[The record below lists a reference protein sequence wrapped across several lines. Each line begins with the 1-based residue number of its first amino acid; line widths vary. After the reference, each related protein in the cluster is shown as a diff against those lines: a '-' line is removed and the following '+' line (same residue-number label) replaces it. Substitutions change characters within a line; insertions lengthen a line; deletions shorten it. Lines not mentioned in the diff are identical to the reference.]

1 MKYILPLVISLFFT
15 ACNDSNQ
22 KAEASADT
30 NITSQAQTVAPI
42 QEEKVPA
49 QAEKMPVQEE
59 KAPVSVEK
67 VPTKAEQAP
76 VQTQKV
82 PTQPIAVTNTT
93 EVSGEAVFNKCK
105 SCHGNSAE
113 KKALGSSQIIKGW
126 EIAKIED
133 ALKGYQS
140 GTYGGA
146 MKNIMAAQAKGLS
159 SEEIKK
165 VATYIHTL

>member
-22 KAEASADT
+22 KVEASADT
-30 NITSQAQTVAPI
+30 NITPQVQTVAPV
-42 QEEKVPA
+42 QAETVPA
-49 QAEKMPVQEE
+49 QEE
-59 KAPVSVEK
+59 KAPVPVEK
-67 VPTKAEQAP
+67 VPTKVEKVSA
-76 VQTQKV
+76 QTQKA
-82 PTQPIAVTNTT
+82 PTQPIAVANTT

-105 SCHGNSAE
+105 SCHGNNAE

-126 EIAKIED
+126 EIAKIEN

-140 GTYGGA
+140 GTYGAA

-165 VATYIHTL
+165 VATYIHSL

>member
-22 KAEASADT
+22 KAEAPSDT
-30 NITSQAQTVAPI
+30 NMTPQAQIVQT
-42 QEEKVPA
+42 EKVPA
-49 QAEKMPVQEE
+49 QAEKVPVQEE
-59 KAPVSVEK
+59 KAPLPAEK
-67 VPTKAEQAP
+67 VPAKVEKATIQTHKAP
-76 VQTQKV
+76 I
-82 PTQPIAVTNTT
+82 QPIAVANNT

-105 SCHGNSAE
+105 SCHGNNAE
-113 KKALGSSQIIKGW
+113 KKALGASQIIQGW

-140 GTYGGA
+140 GTYGGT

-159 SEEIKK
+159 NEEIKK